1 MDYYYLFDYQFT
13 SETEIFGNR
22 TNNKI
27 NSQHVSNK
35 I

>member
-13 SETEIFGNR
+13 SETLFGNR

>member
-1 MDYYYLFDYQFT
+1 MDYYYLFDYQFIK
-13 SETEIFGNR
+13 SETLFENR
-22 TNNKI
+22 KNNKI